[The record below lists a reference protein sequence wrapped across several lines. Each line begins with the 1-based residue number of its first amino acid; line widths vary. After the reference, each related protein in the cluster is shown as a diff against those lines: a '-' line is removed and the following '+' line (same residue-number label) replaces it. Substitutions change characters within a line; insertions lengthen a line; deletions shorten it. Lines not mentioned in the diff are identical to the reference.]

1 MIGPNPLVPAKAAG
15 DKHGGG
21 GQAVRAL
28 ARLAV
33 SAWRW
38 IEACRA
44 RARQR
49 RALARLDDRL
59 LADIGVSRREAA
71 MEAARPFWTE

>member
-33 SAWRW
+33 SA
-38 IEACRA
+38 
-44 RARQR
+44 
-49 RALARLDDRL
+49 
-59 LADIGVSRREAA
+59 
-71 MEAARPFWTE
+71 

>member
-15 DKHGGG
+15 DKRGGG

-38 IEACRA
+38 IGACRA

-49 RALARLDDRL
+49 RVLARLDNRL

-71 MEAARPFWTE
+71 MEAAKPFWTE